1 MSSSARGRR
10 RRHSDGGHDSEERWL
25 LTYADMITL
34 LLALFVVLFSISS
47 VNISKLQTL
56 QEALRDAFSGKV
68 LSGGQAILQTSNDA
82 AVRSVQSGA
91 PVSIVPSTP
100 TVGRPATASGRAALA
115 ARREQDELLQLKR
128 MLDAFAAKHGFA
140 SNVQTVVARRGLIVR
155 LLTDRVLF
163 DSGLASLKSQGLP
176 LLDEVGTLLNVDRT
190 HAILV
195 EGHTDDVP
203 ISTSA
208 YASNWE
214 LSTARATQVVRYL
227 IARNVAE
234 QRFGAAGYADL
245 HPIASNATAA
255 GRGALER
262 GQIDVGGHAGPPGY
276 WTATS
281 GISTS
286 VTFTSV
292 CARMPARISCLTF
305 SRPLGVISSSPFWS
319 VTTPVTTSRI
329 AASCGS
335 VPKPSGGAA
344 APSPPPPVDCPGAST
359 SAMSSFA

>member
-10 RRHSDGGHDSEERWL
+10 RRHSDGGHESEERWL

-100 TVGRPATASGRAALA
+100 TVGRPATVSARQALA
-115 ARREQDELLQLKR
+115 ARREQDELQQLKR
-128 MLDAFAAKHGFA
+128 MLDAFAAKHGYA
-140 SNVQTVVARRGLIVR
+140 DHVQTVVARRGLIVR
-155 LLTDRVLF
+155 LLTDHVLF
-163 DSGLASLKSQGLP
+163 DSGLAQLKPQGLP
-176 LLDEVGTLLNVDRT
+176 LLAEVGNLLNVDRH

-227 IARNVAE
+227 IGHDVAE

-255 GRGALER
+255 GRARNRRVEIVLQR
-262 GQIDVGGHAGPPGY
+262 RHPLPPTP
-276 WTATS
+276 TATPK
-281 GISTS
+281 GST
-286 VTFTSV
+286 
-292 CARMPARISCLTF
+292 P
-305 SRPLGVISSSPFWS
+305 
-319 VTTPVTTSRI
+319 
-329 AASCGS
+329 
-335 VPKPSGGAA
+335 
-344 APSPPPPVDCPGAST
+344 
-359 SAMSSFA
+359 

>member
-1 MSSSARGRR
+1 MSTSARGRR
-10 RRHSDGGHDSEERWL
+10 RRHSDGGHESEERWL

-115 ARREQDELLQLKR
+115 ARREQDELQHLKQ
-128 MLDAFAAKHGFA
+128 MLDAFAAKHGYA
-140 SNVQTVVARRGLIVR
+140 SNVQTIVARRGLIVR
-155 LLTDRVLF
+155 LLTDKVLF
-163 DSGLASLKSQGLP
+163 DSGLAQLKPQGLP
-176 LLDEVGTLLNVDRT
+176 LLAEVGSLLNVDRT
-190 HAILV
+190 HPILV

-227 IARNVAE
+227 ISHSVAE
-234 QRFGAAGYADL
+234 RRFGAAGYADL

-255 GRGALER
+255 GR
-262 GQIDVGGHAGPPGY
+262 
-276 WTATS
+276 
-281 GISTS
+281 
-286 VTFTSV
+286 
-292 CARMPARISCLTF
+292 ARNRRVEIVLQ
-305 SRPLGVISSSPFWS
+305 R
-319 VTTPVTTSRI
+319 RY
-329 AASCGS
+329 
-335 VPKPSGGAA
+335 
-344 APSPPPPVDCPGAST
+344 PPPPTSKGST
-359 SAMSSFA
+359 P